1 MKGYTCCIDLHE
13 LGNTIE
19 VIDSVENCIFNNNL
33 ANNFSDIEN
42 DIKKESFEHG
52 NCFLSF
58 TNTFKDL
65 ENELNNVEKE
75 LFQLNYALQKTI
87 IICRQSDNL
96 KANDLKELSEH
107 YGDYAAKN
115 TGENLYMNPSIIIAD
130 NKYDFEKEI
139 NPFVRA
145 LTDFKVEDNSLPDT
159 IKDFNQL
166 PIGISIVLTGATAS
180 TGAAMIQSIRKS
192 KKELEENKRTFKS
205 ILEEIKNNN
214 EENFEL
220 E

>member
-1 MKGYTCCIDLHE
+1 MKGYTCCIDLQE

-42 DIKKESFEHG
+42 YIKKESFEHG

-96 KANDLKELSEH
+96 
-107 YGDYAAKN
+107 
-115 TGENLYMNPSIIIAD
+115 
-130 NKYDFEKEI
+130 
-139 NPFVRA
+139 
-145 LTDFKVEDNSLPDT
+145 
-159 IKDFNQL
+159 
-166 PIGISIVLTGATAS
+166 
-180 TGAAMIQSIRKS
+180 
-192 KKELEENKRTFKS
+192 
-205 ILEEIKNNN
+205 
-214 EENFEL
+214 
-220 E
+220 